1 MPKKSKSPHVT
12 AAAAAAAA
20 ERSSLLH
27 LQQQQRK
34 DHLRVGVVL
43 SGGQASG
50 GHNVIAGLYDFIKK
64 STGGQGA
71 VRRCWRVRHS
81 VLTILRES
89 FCVVAC
95 GPPAALTV
103 CHVIRQVLG
112 FRGGPKGIF
121 TGDVMELTD
130 AEVAKFRNMGGFHII
145 GSGRDK
151 IHTEQQFA
159 DSLAHCR
166 RLNLHGLVVIGGDD
180 SNTNACVLA
189 EYVVFAFL
197 DQQFV

>member
-1 MPKKSKSPHVT
+1 MVAIMLRT
-12 AAAAAAAA
+12 EGA
-20 ERSSLLH
+20 SLL
-27 LQQQQRK
+27 LNLVSCMPR
-34 DHLRVGVVL
+34 RGV
-43 SGGQASG
+43 A
-50 GHNVIAGLYDFIKK
+50 
-64 STGGQGA
+64 
-71 VRRCWRVRHS
+71 RH
-81 VLTILRES
+81 VPRQ
-89 FCVVAC
+89 
-95 GPPAALTV
+95 
-103 CHVIRQVLG
+103 QVLG

-130 AEVAKFRNMGGFHII
+130 ADVAKFRNMGGFHII

-189 EYVVFAFL
+189 ECVAAHIFAIGA
-197 DQQFV
+197 